1 MKLTKEQLKQIIKEE
16 LEAVMENEGGMGYI
30 LTLQPDGRVRQGFV
44 SSLSMELKPNQKFI
58 PYGASQEELDAV
70 ASEME
75 TGPPATAVGNV
86 RGPSVPTR
94 VSSIAGNAPEI
105 RTDPSDEGTSEPE
118 GHRVKYPRT
127 R

>member
-1 MKLTKEQLKQIIKEE
+1 MKITKEQLKQIIKEE

-58 PYGASQEELDAV
+58 PYGASQEELDAL

-86 RGPSVPTR
+86 RGPSAYNPVKDI
-94 VSSIAGNAPEI
+94 VGYAPEI
-105 RTDPSDEGTSEPE
+105 PTDTPEGTSEPE